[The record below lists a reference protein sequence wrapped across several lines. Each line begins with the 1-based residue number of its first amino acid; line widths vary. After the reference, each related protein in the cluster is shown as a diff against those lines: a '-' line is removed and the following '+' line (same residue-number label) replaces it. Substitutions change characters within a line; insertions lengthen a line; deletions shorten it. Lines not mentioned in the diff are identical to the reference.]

1 LYNEA
6 GGDLMENKSMVADKS
21 FDFAVRIVKLY
32 KYLCAEKKEYVLS
45 KQMLRSGT
53 SIGANIHEALYGQS
67 RRDYL
72 AKMKISL
79 KEASETQYWLRLLTA
94 TEILTEKEA
103 NSITKDCVEL
113 IRMLTSIV
121 KTTSDTLYS

>member
-1 LYNEA
+1 V
-6 GGDLMENKSMVADKS
+6 GDVLMENKSIVANKS

-32 KYLCAEKKEYVLS
+32 KYLCSEKKEYVLS

-53 SIGANIHEALYGQS
+53 SIGANIHEALRGQS

-72 AKMKISL
+72 AKMNISL
-79 KEASETQYWLRLLTA
+79 KEAGETQYWLHLLTA

-103 NSITKDCVEL
+103 NSITKDCLEL
-113 IRMLTSIV
+113 IKMLTSIV
-121 KTTSDTLYS
+121 KTTSDTLQ